1 MKLSVQMPERGRFT
15 TEGLSHLPRRLFLL
29 FPHLHRHGCENDEGH
44 SFHEECQRTELP
56 HLLEHL
62 IIELQSQVEP
72 GVTLRGETVWD
83 WREDPKGL
91 FHVYVD
97 YRNELVALACVR
109 LAERIIQ
116 AIDAR
121 ELERL
126 DIAAEMANLHQIARL
141 GHNLTAHLP
150 AGRRN
155 PSWAPAPAELTAA

>member
-15 TEGLSHLPRRLFLL
+15 TEGLPHLPERLFLL
-29 FPHLHRHGCENDEGH
+29 FPHLHRHRCDNDEGY
-44 SFHEECQRTELP
+44 SFHEECRRTELP

-72 GVTLRGETVWD
+72 GVTLRGETVWN
-83 WREDPKGL
+83 WREDPRGL
-91 FHVYVD
+91 FHVYID
-97 YRNELVALACVR
+97 YRSELVALACVR
-109 LAERIIQ
+109 LAERIIR

-141 GHNLTAHLP
+141 DHALTSRLP
-150 AGRRN
+150 AVKAR
-155 PSWAPAPAELTAA
+155 PSWAAAPAELTAA